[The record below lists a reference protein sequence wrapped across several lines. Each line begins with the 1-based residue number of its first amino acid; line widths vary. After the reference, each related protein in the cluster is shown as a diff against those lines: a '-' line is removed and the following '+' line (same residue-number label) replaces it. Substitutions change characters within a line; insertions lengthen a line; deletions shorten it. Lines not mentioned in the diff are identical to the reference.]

1 MHPGLLLTNST
12 GRLRAALVVCVR
24 GVALL
29 ALAVG
34 ASLPVAAQEPG
45 PALLQMT
52 AWLEEGEKVPQGMR
66 DLIEGFAQSQP
77 RARVNLIHD
86 RWREAPTRLRYWRG
100 SLRDYAPDLTILR
113 DVWLPECA
121 PALLP
126 LSPEITPTALKHLAP
141 SVVSRCVLGDQ
152 LLAVP
157 WQLTARALY
166 YRTDLLEQ
174 QHLTVPDTLADLAR
188 VARKLSQ
195 PPGVYGLGLPGIAG
209 GDGSEAFLSLVGG
222 MGGHVVGA
230 EGKLDLTSAP
240 AVAAL
245 QYWVELS
252 RAGAVPPE
260 ALSWTDADLQAA
272 FAAGRLGMVVAGP
285 EFSRRLRAE
294 CPDLKFGVA
303 AVPADKGSSNLV
315 ACDVLV
321 ALGSSRHPRE
331 AREFLR
337 FVARAETQR
346 ALAMSL
352 GLPTVKAQ
360 IGDARSDPAVGPFV
374 ARLEEAQGWP
384 LANRDAFAV
393 AVDQALFLALSG
405 RQEPQAA
412 LELAQKAATAPPGGP

>member
-1 MHPGLLLTNST
+1 VRSRFTLPNST

-126 LSPEITPTALKHLAP
+126 LSPEVTPAALKHLAP
-141 SVVSRCVLGDQ
+141 SVVSRCALGEQ

-166 YRTDLLEQ
+166 YRTDLFEQ
-174 QHLTVPDTLADLAR
+174 QQLKVPKTLAELAL
-188 VARKLSQ
+188 VARKLSR
-195 PPGVYGLGLPGIAG
+195 PPDVYGLGLPGAGG
-209 GDGSEAFLSLVGG
+209 GDGALAFVGLLGG
-222 MGGHVVGA
+222 MGGRVVDA
-230 EGKLDLTSAP
+230 DGKLELTSGP
-240 AVAAL
+240 GVAAL

-252 RAGAVPPE
+252 RTGAVPPE
-260 ALSWTDADLQAA
+260 TLSWTAADLQAA
-272 FAAGRLGMVVAGP
+272 FAAGRLGMVLAGP
-285 EFSRRLRAE
+285 EFGRRLRTQ
-294 CPDLKFGVA
+294 CPDLKFAVA
-303 AVPADKGSSNLV
+303 AAPADKGSANLV
-315 ACDVLV
+315 SCDVVV

-346 ALAMSL
+346 ALSMSL
-352 GLPTVKAQ
+352 GLPTVKTQ
-360 IGDARSDPAVGPFV
+360 ISEAKSDFAVGPFV
-374 ARLEEAQGWP
+374 ARIEEALGWP
-384 LANRDAFAV
+384 LSNQEVVAE

-412 LELAQKAATAPPGGP
+412 LQLAVKAATAPPPGP